1 MKKQYL
7 TPETLLHQLQ
17 LQHIMAGSPFT
28 TNSDGDLIG
37 GTLQDE
43 SATGAALGRRRRRRQ
58 EEDDWDDEEED
69 W

>member
-1 MKKQYL
+1 MKKQYM

-17 LQHIMAGSPFT
+17 LQHIMTGSPFT

-37 GTLQDE
+37 TTPQDGD
-43 SATGAALGRRRRRRQ
+43 ATGPAMGRRRRRRQ
-58 EEDDWDDEEED
+58 DDWDDEEED